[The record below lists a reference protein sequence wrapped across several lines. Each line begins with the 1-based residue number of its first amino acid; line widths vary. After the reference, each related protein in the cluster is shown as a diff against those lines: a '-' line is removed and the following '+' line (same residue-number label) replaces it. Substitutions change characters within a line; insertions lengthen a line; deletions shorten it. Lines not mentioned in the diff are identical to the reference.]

1 MSQGEH
7 PLTAVLAMVRREDH
21 LLLGRR
27 RKAPDL
33 GLWGF
38 PGGRL
43 EWGETLVEAALRELD
58 EETAVSARAL
68 RLLPPLEIIRP
79 KEGLHVVLCPV
90 LCAWQAGE
98 GRLADDELA
107 ELAWMTAGQVRAL
120 DPATA
125 SRDLASLAATAFQE
139 SLA

>member
-1 MSQGEH
+1 MSEGGS
-7 PLTAVLAMVRREDH
+7 PVAAVLAVVRREDR

-43 EWGETLVEAALRELD
+43 EWGETLAAAALRELQ
-58 EETAVSARAL
+58 EETAVSALAL
-68 RLLPPLEIIRP
+68 RLLAPLQILRP
-79 KEGLHVVLCPV
+79 KENLHVILCPV
-90 LCAWQAGE
+90 LCAWRAGE
-98 GRLADDELA
+98 GQLADDELA
-107 ELAWMTAGQVRAL
+107 ELAWMTEAEIGAL

-125 SRDLASLAATAFQE
+125 SRDVASLAALAFLE
-139 SLA
+139 PLA